1 MAVCDSRSATFRL
14 VKWHFLS
21 AKVPLSSNH
30 DAKVTS
36 FGRLMSVFVLICP
49 YLSVFVFICLYLGA
63 FVPKQVLTVLQSYK

>member
-36 FGRLMSVFVLICP
+36 FGRLMSVFVFICP
-49 YLSVFVFICLYLGA
+49 YLGA
-63 FVPKQVLTVLQSYK
+63 FVPKQVLTVLQSYNYN